1 MSKDNSNDSTGS
13 IPWRER
19 AERANR
25 ILDSLLK
32 PKDPK
37 PDLLSGW
44 KPPAPLKPGW
54 VPYQTKDNI
63 DPNLTTKLTKLT
75 NWIGQCMVPANIVA
89 YCKETFGQ
97 DVKLTIDQPCEM
109 PLVVTGP
116 PNKFGHIPGINMVE
130 PFHSTMYARYPRAR

>member
-1 MSKDNSNDSTGS
+1 MPKDDSDDSTDS

-25 ILDSLLK
+25 ILDSWLK
-32 PKDPK
+32 PKDPE
-37 PDLLSGW
+37 PDLDSYF

-54 VPYQTKDNI
+54 VPYQTKDNL
-63 DPNLTTKLTKLT
+63 DPSLTTKNLISRYPRD
-75 NWIGQCMVPANIVA
+75 WIGQCTVSADIVA

-97 DVKLTIDQPCEM
+97 DIKLTFDRPCEM

-116 PNKFGHIPGINMVE
+116 PDKRGHIPGVNKVCPSIGHMFE
-130 PFHSTMYARYPRAR
+130 